1 MMLPRARLNSQR
13 DNGKVQLQ
21 TCDVCVCVCLTSPL
35 ALIRVVWNRSPLPHE
50 FWVFHTRSEG
60 GLWVPPAPEA
70 QIYRGKRYRTVL

>member
-1 MMLPRARLNSQR
+1 MERYNY
-13 DNGKVQLQ
+13 KHV
-21 TCDVCVCVCLTSPL
+21 TCVCVCLTSPL